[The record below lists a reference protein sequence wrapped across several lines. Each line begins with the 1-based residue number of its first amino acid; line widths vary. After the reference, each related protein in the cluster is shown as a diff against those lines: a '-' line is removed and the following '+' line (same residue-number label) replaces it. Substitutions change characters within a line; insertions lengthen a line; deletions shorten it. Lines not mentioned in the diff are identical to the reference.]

1 MQRQLT
7 VSVMEMEDGHVTVL
21 LTMAVRQGDEWCDTA
36 VEAAEVHAK
45 MPVGFLAWDSKAVQI
60 IRDQV
65 LGGGGVGEA
74 LRGRVERMV
83 ADRG

>member
-21 LTMAVRQGDEWCDTA
+21 MTVAVRQGDDWCDTA
-36 VEAAEVHAK
+36 VEAAEVDVK
-45 MPVGFLAWDSKAVQI
+45 MPVEALAWDSKAVRV

-74 LRGRVERMV
+74 LRGRVARMV